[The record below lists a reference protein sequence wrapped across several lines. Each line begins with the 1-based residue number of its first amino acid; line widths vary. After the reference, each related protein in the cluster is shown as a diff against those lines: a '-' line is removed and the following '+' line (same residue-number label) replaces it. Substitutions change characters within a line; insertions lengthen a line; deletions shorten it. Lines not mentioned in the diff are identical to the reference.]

1 MSNAD
6 IEELWIDAWNQLY
19 TLRGERR
26 DVVCLLPDGQR
37 CTFEDCLGW
46 LQDSVYAGYQVHS
59 AEVWYQGRK
68 AIQVSRS
75 EPT

>member
-26 DVVCLLPDGQR
+26 DVVCLL
-37 CTFEDCLGW
+37 
-46 LQDSVYAGYQVHS
+46 QDSVYAGYQVHT

-68 AIQVSRS
+68 AIQVARS
-75 EPT
+75 KRT